1 MSASA
6 SSSLLELVQGDGLVK
21 RWQDCRFHPEIKP
34 HSRYC
39 SAYLRSSVALD
50 VIARLLR

>member
-1 MSASA
+1 MSASTN
-6 SSSLLELVQGDGLVK
+6 SSLLEIVQGDDLVK

-39 SAYLRSSVALD
+39 SAYLRS
-50 VIARLLR
+50 